1 MLRYTTQ
8 RTASLVITLSGAAVH
23 AALAIQVAALWR
35 SLKWEPESEWES
47 AHDEWRV
54 DSIQILWAL
63 LSAYFAS
70 SAVVCG
76 LGFYGITKNKPG
88 YIRFYRDYSIADFA
102 VCVISLF
109 SATHAV
115 LDKSTRAGVCEELSR
130 QPEIIRDLGDLGLS
144 LENCERWI
152 ERASMLCFALVVVV
166 LVGRLHCLLAVSKYY
181 RMHITRR
188 QAATLP
194 LAHLPSAPSPASA
207 GPQRIY
213 LLPQDRADT
222 SGEPVIYAPVPL
234 SSLSP
239 QAQARAKEAWVSPGE
254 RTHRHHR
261 SRSHAHHHPAETGRI
276 VLPIAPGEPLLPAY
290 EVQEAKA

>member
-8 RTASLVITLSGAAVH
+8 RTASLAITLSGAAVH
-23 AALAIQVAALWR
+23 AALAIQVVALWR

-54 DSIQILWAL
+54 DSIKVLWAL

-70 SAVVCG
+70 SAVVSA
-76 LGFYGITKNKPG
+76 LGFYGIAKNKPG

-102 VCVISLF
+102 VSVISLF
-109 SATHAV
+109 SATKAV
-115 LDKSTRAGVCEELSR
+115 LYKSTRAGVCEELSR
-130 QPEIIRDLGDLGLS
+130 QPEIIRDLGDFGLS

-166 LVGRLHCLLAVSKYY
+166 LVARLHCLLAVSKYY
-181 RMHITRR
+181 RMHIAR
-188 QAATLP
+188 QQPPPLP
-194 LAHLPSAPSPASA
+194 LNHLPSPTSPTHP

-213 LLPQDRADT
+213 LLPQERANP

-234 SSLSP
+234 STLSP
-239 QAQARAKEAWVSPGE
+239 QDQARAKEAWISHG
-254 RTHRHHR
+254 HRHHR
-261 SRSHAHHHPAETGRI
+261 SRSHAHHQPADTGRI
-276 VLPIAPGEPLLPAY
+276 VLPISPGEPLLPGYAS
-290 EVQEAKA
+290 QDAKA